1 MYKVKRFY
9 SEPQNKTTVQLESQS
24 VDSSDYEYYVKAI
37 NGDLR
42 EVSDE
47 EVVKMVLDTIRI
59 KLNPNEAVAT
69 LDEKTKELDNL
80 IERSEEQMLMSQMAM
95 FELTETVYGLIESV
109 TNLKDAFEAKPDPV
123 EPEEPE
129 EPTEP
134 EPEPMQEPMQ
144 ENGEPETVDEDLEEL
159 EGGE

>member
-1 MYKVKRFY
+1 MYKVTRFY

-24 VDSSDYEYYVKAI
+24 VDSSDYEYYVKAL

-69 LDEKTKELDNL
+69 LDEKTRELDNL
-80 IERSEEQMLMSQMAM
+80 IARSEEQMLMSQMAM

-109 TNLKDAFEAKPDPV
+109 TNLKDAFEAEPDPV
-123 EPEEPE
+123 EPVDPEEPE
-129 EPTEP
+129 VPTEP
-134 EPEPMQEPMQ
+134 D
-144 ENGEPETVDEDLEEL
+144 EPETVDEDLEEL